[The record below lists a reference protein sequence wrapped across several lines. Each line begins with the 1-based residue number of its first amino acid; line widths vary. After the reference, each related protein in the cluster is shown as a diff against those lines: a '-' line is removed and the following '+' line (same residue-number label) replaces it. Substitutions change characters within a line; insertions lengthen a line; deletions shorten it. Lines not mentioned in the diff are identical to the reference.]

1 MNELEAALRIS
12 LGNTFTMYFK
22 AHSYHWNVEGM
33 LFSQYHDF
41 FSDLYEELFDSVDT
55 YAEQLR
61 ALDVYAPISIAALYD
76 NKTVEED
83 IEKPDDITG
92 MLENLQTANNQVI
105 ETLNKLFD
113 LATNANEQGLAD
125 FAAGRIDVHKK
136 HGWMLRASLK
146 KVK

>member
-1 MNELEAALRIS
+1 MNELEATLRIC

-33 LFSQYHDF
+33 LFDQYHSF
-41 FSDLYEELFDSVDT
+41 FGKIYEELYSSVDVF
-55 YAEQLR
+55 AEQLR

-83 IEKPDDITG
+83 LEKPDDVAG
-92 MLENLQTANNQVI
+92 MLQNLQTANDQLI
-105 ETLNKLFD
+105 DSLNKLFE
-113 LATNANEQGLAD
+113 LASNANEQGLAD

-136 HGWMLRASLK
+136 HRWMLRSSLQK
-146 KVK
+146 AN

>member
-33 LFSQYHDF
+33 FFSQYHDF